1 MEMVD
6 VARAIL
12 GLGAG
17 FMFAVPLGLFALYVP
32 DDLRPRAFGL
42 NAAMWGVAAIIGPAL
57 GAALTGTLGWRWV
70 FWINLPMIVAIAWA
84 ARLAM
89 SAHPERPAVPEH
101 RPLNLIGPVLL
112 GLSVAPLL
120 ARPSTGS
127 RRWRSCR
134 RCCSSSTSAH
144 PSPVFT
150 HRRISL
156 AANVAAFAD
165 GRRVPGRR
173 GVSAGA
179 APGRAGRADLAVVGS
194 ALVLATLGWTT
205 GSMSAARLGV
215 GFGEQIFWGTTIVFA
230 GTLVMAVPT
239 GGPVLPILAYGVAGL
254 GMGVASPALFTAV
267 LADKREGREGQATSS
282 IPLARQAG
290 AGVGTAIAG
299 LVFESSLSESTIRAA
314 EKAGAY
320 VPAVIPGARHTY
332 VAAAALGA
340 IGVIA
345 SRWLRDERE
354 PVPGRSPA

>member
-1 MEMVD
+1 VQLQ
-6 VARAIL
+6 V
-12 GLGAG
+12 GLGE
-17 FMFAVPLGLFALYVP
+17 PI
-32 DDLRPRAFGL
+32 
-42 NAAMWGVAAIIGPAL
+42 W
-57 GAALTGTLGWRWV
+57 
-70 FWINLPMIVAIAWA
+70 
-84 ARLAM
+84 
-89 SAHPERPAVPEH
+89 
-101 RPLNLIGPVLL
+101 
-112 GLSVAPLL
+112 
-120 ARPSTGS
+120 
-127 RRWRSCR
+127 
-134 RCCSSSTSAH
+134 
-144 PSPVFT
+144 
-150 HRRISL
+150 
-156 AANVAAFAD
+156 
-165 GRRVPGRR
+165 
-173 GVSAGA
+173 
-179 APGRAGRADLAVVGS
+179 VVGS
-194 ALVLATLGWTT
+194 ALVLATIGWTT

-314 EKAGAY
+314 EKAGAH

-345 SRWLRDERE
+345 SRWLREERE
-354 PVPGRSPA
+354 PAAAEQQQREMAAS